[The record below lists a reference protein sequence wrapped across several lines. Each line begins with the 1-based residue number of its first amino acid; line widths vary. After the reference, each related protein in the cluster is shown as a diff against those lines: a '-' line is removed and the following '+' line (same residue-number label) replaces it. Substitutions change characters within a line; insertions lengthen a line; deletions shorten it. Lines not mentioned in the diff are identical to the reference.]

1 MVLRR
6 STAFALAQLLC
17 HADYSSAFATI
28 RGHTSMRNEDYYTH
42 SQKRDDNNQLRM
54 AKTDDIEYLKMQA
67 KKIQLEAEK
76 LEAELNLSKISN
88 LEKRLMASSGL
99 EYDDRMKSINK
110 IKIEVQILAKRV
122 DPSLLSAF
130 NFDAEEETRTSS
142 ASATGT
148 SSGETADSSPKVE
161 TQTNLYAIKAKT
173 KIAITESELTE
184 AIVYFNGL
192 PLPMRRTLAKAI
204 DLDESVTSPA
214 IIVLGLYELG
224 GTLSDNR
231 LNTLYKEA
239 KNDKMQ
245 IKTIKLGERKLDQ
258 DTEGEVDNPFNP
270 WGKPNA
276 ENQLEVDNMVDNV
289 FPRAMRKEGTA
300 PTSIDVDVLTT
311 NVLGKDTF
319 QASAKPQ
326 KISGGYVIRGKM
338 AANLKDSGDELI
350 RLLDEKIDD
359 FSPQWNERY
368 QVSYMTDPTPT
379 MLDDVENLN
388 GSPVLV
394 VHSRDMTPSTGILLN
409 SGVSA
414 VSIFFAFVFI
424 ISTFGQNDV
433 VMQRL
438 TEANNNSNYDL
449 TWFNQLITPLLLSLG
464 VSQFLHESAHLFVA
478 KKDGFKMTPPTIL
491 PSVALPWLSFQ
502 NRLKT
507 SPKNLSQLFDFASAG
522 PAVGMASS
530 IAFLLIGLQL
540 TVNMDATQLQYA
552 PSVPVGFLNF
562 SSLGGNIVDYV
573 LSGGSDGGI
582 ILKQDPNV
590 SIPLHPLAIGGFAG
604 MMINALDLIPLAG
617 TDGGRMSLALL
628 GRPGHLAFSGVI
640 FLVLFGYSLFAGHAD
655 IILGY
660 LFINTFTQKD
670 LEIPS
675 RNEVDDVGLGK
686 AAIALLL
693 WSTAI
698 LTLVPAS

>member
-1 MVLRR
+1 MMLRR
-6 STAFALAQLLC
+6 STALALAQLLC
-17 HADYSSAFATI
+17 HADYSSAFTTI
-28 RGHTSMRNEDYYTH
+28 RGHTYLRNEGYSSH
-42 SQKRDDNNQLRM
+42 SQKGDETYQLRM
-54 AKTDDIEYLKMQA
+54 AQNNDIEYLKDQA
-67 KKIQLEAEK
+67 KKMQLEAEK
-76 LEAELNLSKISN
+76 MEAELNMSKISS
-88 LEKRLMASSGL
+88 LEKRLLASSAL

-110 IKIEVQILAKRV
+110 IKSEVQILARRV

-130 NFDAEEETRTSS
+130 NFDAEEEPRSSS
-142 ASATGT
+142 ATDA
-148 SSGETADSSPKVE
+148 SSEETVDSSPKVE
-161 TQTNLYAIKAKT
+161 TQTNLYAMKAKN
-173 KIAITESELTE
+173 KITITESELIE
-184 AIVYFNGL
+184 AIDFFNTL
-192 PLPMRRTLAKAI
+192 PLKMRRTLAKAI
-204 DLDESVTSPA
+204 DLDEASTSPA

-231 LNTLYKEA
+231 LSTLYKEA
-239 KNDKMQ
+239 RNDKMQ
-245 IKTIKLGERKLDQ
+245 IETIKLGERKLVQ
-258 DTEGEVDNPFNP
+258 NTEGEVDNPFNP
-270 WGKPNA
+270 WGKPNP
-276 ENQLEVDNMVDNV
+276 ENQAEVDNMVDGV
-289 FPRAMRKEGTA
+289 FPRVMRKEGTA
-300 PTSIDVDVLTT
+300 PTSIDVDVLTA

-319 QASAKPQ
+319 QASEKPQ

-338 AANLKDSGDELI
+338 APKLKNNGDDLI
-350 RLLDEKIDD
+350 RLLDEMIDD
-359 FSPQWNERY
+359 ISPQWNEKF
-368 QVSYMTDPTPT
+368 QVSYMTDPTPA
-379 MLDDVENLN
+379 MLEDVENLN
-388 GSPVLV
+388 GAPVLV
-394 VHSRDMTPSTGILLN
+394 VHSRDMTPSTGVLLN
-409 SGVSA
+409 SGISA
-414 VSIFFAFVFI
+414 VSLFFAFVFV

-449 TWFNQLITPLLLSLG
+449 TWFNQLITPLLFSLG
-464 VSQFLHESAHLFVA
+464 TSQLLHEAAHLVAA
-478 KKDGFKMTPPTIL
+478 KKYGFKITPPTVL

-502 NRLKT
+502 NRIKT
-507 SPKNLSQLFDFASAG
+507 SPKNLSELFNFASSG

-540 TVNMDATQLQYA
+540 TVNMDASQLQYA

-582 ILKQDPNV
+582 ILKQDPNIA
-590 SIPLHPLAIGGFAG
+590 IPLHPLAIGGFAG
-604 MMINALDLIPLAG
+604 MMINALDLIPIAG

-640 FLVLFGYSLFAGHAD
+640 FLVLFVYSLFAGHAD

-686 AAIALLL
+686 AAVALLL
-693 WSTAI
+693 WCTAI
-698 LTLVPAS
+698 LTLVPAN